1 MLLSAFD
8 PATGF
13 TRLIAFGDRFENR
26 RLPAVQSVPHEQRE
40 DSWGYDGQFYAQLA
54 VQPDIRDPDL
64 QRALDNPPYRARRI
78 LLSWTA
84 HLLGLGRPA
93 WVLQAY
99 ALQNALCWLAIAWL
113 LLRWFPPGST
123 RSFALWFACLF
134 NEGLIISS
142 GRALLAGPSML
153 LILLAML
160 ALERNRGWIVT
171 ALLGIAGLARETNA
185 LGASIIGWPPRWTA
199 AEIARRVG
207 AVIFVALPLLT
218 WLAYVDSVL
227 GDAVSVDS
235 RSFALPFTSYFWKWS
250 WSIGEVIEH
259 RGNTNAVFSLLAL
272 VSLTLQWAYIALRFD
287 PSNPWWRLGASYGL
301 LMAVLGLAVWGG
313 NPGAA
318 TRVVLPM
325 SFAYNVLIRGSRR
338 FWLLLALGNLGVIRG
353 LELIF

>member
-40 DSWGYDGQFYAQLA
+40 DSWGYDGQLYAQLA

-134 NEGLIISS
+134 NEGLIISIE
-142 GRALLAGPSML
+142 PVV
-153 LILLAML
+153 
-160 ALERNRGWIVT
+160 E
-171 ALLGIAGLARETNA
+171 
-185 LGASIIGWPPRWTA
+185 
-199 AEIARRVG
+199 ARRLLRIVDGG
-207 AVIFVALPLLT
+207 ART
-218 WLAYVDSVL
+218 
-227 GDAVSVDS
+227 
-235 RSFALPFTSYFWKWS
+235 
-250 WSIGEVIEH
+250 
-259 RGNTNAVFSLLAL
+259 RGL
-272 VSLTLQWAYIALRFD
+272 
-287 PSNPWWRLGASYGL
+287 
-301 LMAVLGLAVWGG
+301 GG

-318 TRVVLPM
+318 ARVVLPM